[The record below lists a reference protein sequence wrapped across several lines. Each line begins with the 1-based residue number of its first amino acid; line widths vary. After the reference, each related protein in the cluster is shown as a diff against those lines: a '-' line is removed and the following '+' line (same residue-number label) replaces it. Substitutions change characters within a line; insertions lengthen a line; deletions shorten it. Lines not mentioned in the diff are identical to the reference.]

1 MAPRPA
7 ASCISTTACARA
19 WPERVPRSDRHTRVV
34 GWLKVGLPLA
44 ALVLLSTLFLLS
56 DRIDPDAAIP
66 YAEVDVEDLARDPR
80 MTAPAY
86 AGTTADGTAITVTAE
101 QARPASDNRTAAAL
115 GVTARMDMPDG
126 SATEIAAADAEID
139 DAKGEM
145 RLSGGVTLKAS
156 SGYRLTTEAMV
167 ANLDRSGAVSDAP
180 VQAEGPAGRLT
191 ASGFRL
197 NRQEAA
203 AAGGGDSYLLV
214 FTGRVKLVYQPGGAP
229 DPAAPAP

>member
-1 MAPRPA
+1 MVPPPA
-7 ASCISTTACARA
+7 ASCISTIACARA
-19 WPERVPRSDRHTRVV
+19 WPKGVARSDRHTRVV

-66 YAEVDVEDLARDPR
+66 YAEVDVEELARDPR

-101 QARPASDNRTAAAL
+101 QARPASDNRTAGAQ
-115 GVTARMDMPDG
+115 GVTAKLDLPDG
-126 SATEIAAADAEID
+126 SNTRITAATAEID
-139 DAKGEM
+139 DGKGEL
-145 RLSGGVTLKAS
+145 RLSGGVTMAAS

-167 ANLDRSGAVSDAP
+167 ARLDRSAATSDSP
-180 VQAEGPAGRLT
+180 VQAEGPAGTLT
-191 ASGFRL
+191 ATGFRL
-197 NRQEAA
+197 TRQDAQD
-203 AAGGGDSYLLV
+203 AGGETYLLV

-229 DPAAPAP
+229 PAP